1 MAAVCVCADVCVCFH
16 LSYVGTLSPL
26 YQCRTLFIVAHVLV
40 QYAGWDYRYDIVAH
54 ALLALLL
61 ACIDLLGYKI
71 KQELGE

>member
-1 MAAVCVCADVCVCFH
+1 
-16 LSYVGTLSPL
+16 
-26 YQCRTLFIVAHVLV
+26 VLV